1 MYIVKNDETG
11 KMMGVRLSEDDAFE
25 LRDTFENW
33 EDMVIEWMDTEADAL
48 LERIRARHDTVTY
61 LAIDDKLNIK
71 YAFRKNIQG
80 EISEFDLIGRFGET
94 LITTNIDTITA
105 SRWNDEIVI
114 NEDTFINIKDAKVV
128 ECNPCWFRSWR
139 TA

>member
-33 EDMVIEWMDTEADAL
+33 EDMVIEWMDTEADVL
-48 LERIRARHDTVTY
+48 LERIRDRHDTVTY
-61 LAIDDKLNIK
+61 LAIDDKLSIK

-80 EISEFDLIGRFGET
+80 EIGEFDLIGRFGET
-94 LITTNIDTITA
+94 LMTTSIDTITV
-105 SRWNDEIVI
+105 SPWNDGIVI
-114 NEDTFINIKDAKVV
+114 NEHTFINIKDAKVV
-128 ECNPCWFRSWR
+128 E
-139 TA
+139 

>member
-25 LRDTFENW
+25 LRDTFEDW
-33 EDMVIEWMDTEADAL
+33 EDMVIEWMDTEADVL
-48 LERIRARHDTVTY
+48 LERIRDRHDTVTY
-61 LAIDDKLNIK
+61 LAIDDKLSIK

-94 LITTNIDTITA
+94 LMTTSIDTITV
-105 SRWNDEIVI
+105 SPWNDEIVI
-114 NEDTFINIKDAKVV
+114 NEHTFINIKDAKVV
-128 ECNPCWFRSWR
+128 E
-139 TA
+139 